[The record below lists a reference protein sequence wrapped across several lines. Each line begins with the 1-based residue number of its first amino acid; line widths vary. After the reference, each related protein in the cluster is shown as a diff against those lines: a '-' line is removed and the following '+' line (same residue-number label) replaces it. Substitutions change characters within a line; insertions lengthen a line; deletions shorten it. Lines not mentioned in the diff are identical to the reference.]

1 MKSYGVTIQM
11 KPLGQYVYLLLFI
24 FQYFARRIR
33 KICGSLTSEVIEF
46 PDDGFR

>member
-11 KPLGQYVYLLLFI
+11 KPLGQYVYYYLFFNI
-24 FQYFARRIR
+24 LQGESR

-46 PDDGFR
+46 PVDGFR